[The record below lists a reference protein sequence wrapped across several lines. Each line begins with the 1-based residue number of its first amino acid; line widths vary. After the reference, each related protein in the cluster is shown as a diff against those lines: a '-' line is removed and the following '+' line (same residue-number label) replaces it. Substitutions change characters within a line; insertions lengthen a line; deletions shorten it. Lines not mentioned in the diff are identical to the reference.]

1 MQLNSPTAALQRGG
15 LYDSVLPGCEERLAK
30 GNQLL
35 WKSLSSQICVNFCI
49 FLFFFLTDFKRLEYS
64 CTSPAVKPFL
74 LHGIASA
81 EPNSSGF
88 HTFSTT
94 YVVSLQK
101 LTDVQQ
107 EKPTCIHLAGR
118 RDTCSALGQAKQ
130 IPYEIPGLY
139 FQSKDLYQELHH
151 PIILKHMSSVSE
163 WVSSEVTDCSHF
175 QAL

>member
-1 MQLNSPTAALQRGG
+1 MTVFYQDVRRGLQKETNCSGRVC
-15 LYDSVLPGCEERLAK
+15 LLKFVLTSAY
-30 GNQLL
+30 
-35 WKSLSSQICVNFCI
+35 SF
-49 FLFFFLTDFKRLEYS
+49 FFFLTDFKRLEYS
-64 CTSPAVKPFL
+64 CTSPAMKPFL